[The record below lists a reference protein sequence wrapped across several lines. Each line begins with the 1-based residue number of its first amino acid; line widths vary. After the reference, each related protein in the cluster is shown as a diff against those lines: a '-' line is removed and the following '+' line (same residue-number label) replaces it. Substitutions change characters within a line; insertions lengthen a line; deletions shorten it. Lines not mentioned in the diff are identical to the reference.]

1 MKIADFK
8 VEQWMNAY
16 EGKAVF
22 NMTDTCVS
30 PFTLEQLTAM
40 DTDALLS
47 NVTLDYG
54 TITGD
59 VRMKKELL
67 KMYTTGTIDSITM
80 AQGCLQAN
88 EMVLETLLDP
98 GDHVLAYTPSYQQ
111 FTDYPKSLGCTVTEL
126 QLYEDEQWQPSIPA
140 LQKAMEQKVK
150 LVILNNPN
158 NPTGTVFAQEYL
170 QELIALCRKQGTYVL
185 CDEVYRD
192 PSLPSISDLYEK
204 GIATSS
210 LSKMFSLAGLR
221 FGWIKGPQEVID
233 AINVRRDYSIIS
245 TGPLADTLA
254 LIALQHRK
262 EILQRSHAIIDQ
274 NKQYLHAWLQ
284 QNPSFHIVMPD
295 AGTVGFLKYD
305 VKIPSVEFAKGILE
319 QDGVFYV
326 PGSCFDCEQ
335 HLRLGLTA
343 NAEQFQKGL
352 QLTADYIQTIK
363 KEVH

>member
-30 PFTLEQLTAM
+30 PFTYEQLTAM
-40 DTDALLS
+40 DTQHLLS
-47 NVTLDYG
+47 MVKLDYG

-59 VRMKKELL
+59 VLVKKEIL
-67 KMYTTGTIDSITM
+67 KMYSTGVMDQITL

-88 EMVLETLLDP
+88 EMVMETLLEP
-98 GDHVLAYTPSYQQ
+98 GDHVLVYTPSYQQ
-111 FTDYPKSLGCTVTEL
+111 FSEYPKSLGCIVTEL
-126 QLYEDEQWQPSIPA
+126 ELHEENQWQASIAA
-140 LQKAMEQKVK
+140 LRNAFKENID

-158 NPTGTVFAQEYL
+158 NPTGTVFAPAYL
-170 QELIALCRKQGTYVL
+170 SELFTLCKKQGTYIL

-192 PSLPSISDLYEK
+192 PSIPSISDLYEK

-221 FGWIKGPQEVID
+221 FGWIKGPQEIID
-233 AINVRRDYSIIS
+233 AVNVRRDYSIIS

-254 LIALQHRK
+254 LIALQHAS
-262 EILQRSHAIIDQ
+262 EILQRSRAIINQ
-274 NKQYLHAWLQ
+274 NKQFLRTWLL
-284 QNPSFHIVMPD
+284 QNPSFHFIMPD
-295 AGTVGFLKYD
+295 VGTVGFLKYD
-305 VKIPSVEFAKGILE
+305 AGIPSVEFAKGIL
-319 QDGVFYV
+319 QQYGVFYV
-326 PGSCFDCEQ
+326 PGSCFNCEQ

-352 QLTADYIQTIK
+352 QLTADYLK
-363 KEVH
+363 K

>member
-30 PFTLEQLTAM
+30 PFTYEQLTAM
-40 DTDALLS
+40 DTQHLLS
-47 NVTLDYG
+47 AVKLDYG

-59 VRMKKELL
+59 VRVKKEIS
-67 KMYTTGTIDSITM
+67 KMYTTGTIDQITL

-88 EMVLETLLDP
+88 EMVMETLLEP
-98 GDHVLAYTPSYQQ
+98 GDHVLVYAPSYQQ
-111 FTDYPKSLGCTVTEL
+111 FSEYPKSLGCIVTEL
-126 QLYEDEQWQPSIPA
+126 ELQEENQWQASIPV
-140 LQKAMEQKVK
+140 LRKTFKENID

-158 NPTGTVFAQEYL
+158 NPTGTVFAPEYL
-170 QELIALCRKQGTYVL
+170 RELFALCQKQGTYIL

-192 PSLPSISDLYEK
+192 PSIPSISDLYEK

-221 FGWIKGPQEVID
+221 FGWIKGPQEIID
-233 AINVRRDYSIIS
+233 AVNVRRDYSIIS

-254 LIALQHRK
+254 LIALQHAS
-262 EILQRSHAIIDQ
+262 EILQRSRAIINQ
-274 NKQYLHAWLQ
+274 NKEFLRTWLL
-284 QNPSFHIVMPD
+284 QNPSFHFMMPNV
-295 AGTVGFLKYD
+295 GTVGFLKYD
-305 VKIPSVEFAKGILE
+305 TVMPSVEFAKGILQ

-326 PGSCFDCEQ
+326 PGSCFNCEQ

-352 QLTADYIQTIK
+352 QLTADYLK
-363 KEVH
+363 K

>member
-30 PFTLEQLTAM
+30 PFTYEQLTAM
-40 DTDALLS
+40 DTQHLLS
-47 NVTLDYG
+47 MVKLDYG

-59 VRMKKELL
+59 VRVKKEIL
-67 KMYTTGTIDSITM
+67 KMYSTGVMDQITL

-88 EMVLETLLDP
+88 EMVMETLLEP
-98 GDHVLAYTPSYQQ
+98 GDHVLVYTPSYQQ
-111 FTDYPKSLGCTVTEL
+111 FSEYPKSLGCIVTEL
-126 QLYEDEQWQPSIPA
+126 ELHEENQWQASIAA
-140 LQKAMEQKVK
+140 LRNAFKENID

-158 NPTGTVFAQEYL
+158 NPTGTVFAPAYL
-170 QELIALCRKQGTYVL
+170 SELFTLCKKQGTYIL

-192 PSLPSISDLYEK
+192 PSIPSISDLYEK

-221 FGWIKGPQEVID
+221 FGWIKGPQEIID
-233 AINVRRDYSIIS
+233 AVNVRRDYSIIS

-254 LIALQHRK
+254 LIALQHAS
-262 EILQRSHAIIDQ
+262 EILQRSRAIINQ
-274 NKQYLHAWLQ
+274 NKQFLRTWLL
-284 QNPSFHIVMPD
+284 QNPSFHFIMPD
-295 AGTVGFLKYD
+295 VGTVGFLKYD
-305 VKIPSVEFAKGILE
+305 AGIPSVEFAKGIL
-319 QDGVFYV
+319 QQYGVFYV
-326 PGSCFDCEQ
+326 PGSCFNCEQ

-352 QLTADYIQTIK
+352 QLTADYLK
-363 KEVH
+363 K